1 MAAPYLISYDLRKV
15 RNYNQ
20 LLNTLR
26 DWGCISPLESVWVG
40 HMNGAAT
47 TIRDLLAQHMDA
59 DDGLLV
65 VQIQSPGQW
74 ATMQVKNNAADWF
87 RKHVAA

>member
-1 MAAPYLISYDLRKV
+1 
-15 RNYNQ
+15 
-20 LLNTLR
+20 
-26 DWGCISPLESVWVG
+26 
-40 HMNGAAT
+40 
-47 TIRDLLAQHMDA
+47 MDA